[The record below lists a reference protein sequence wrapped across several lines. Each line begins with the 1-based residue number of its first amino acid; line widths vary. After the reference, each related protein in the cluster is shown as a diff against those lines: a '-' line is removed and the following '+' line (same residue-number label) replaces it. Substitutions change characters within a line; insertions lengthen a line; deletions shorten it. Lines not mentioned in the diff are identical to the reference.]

1 MQCILF
7 LHSLTIV
14 IIPPEVV
21 ADLQRPRTPAPVR
34 TWMQTPPL
42 WLMIQT
48 PTLSRDPTLHHLGA
62 GEHEALLLMQE
73 GVAPLFVTDDRS
85 AYRAALA
92 RGTPVMRALR
102 ILEIAAE
109 QGLVTCQPPLLA
121 YELLSFTCL
130 KILSRI
136 CLLMTPPAK
145 RQPRRDPPKPRRPK
159 HGHCPTWVRWASHCA
174 TRSGAAPWPS
184 VLMAA

>member
-1 MQCILF
+1 VIVKPADSSGYEAHCCRHHGTSIPHLIDAVHTLPTLF
-7 LHSLTIV
+7 DYV

-92 RGTPVMRALR
+92 RGTPVMRTLR

-109 QGLVTCQPPLLA
+109 QGLVDL
-121 YELLSFTCL
+121 
-130 KILSRI
+130 
-136 CLLMTPPAK
+136 
-145 RQPRRDPPKPRRPK
+145 
-159 HGHCPTWVRWASHCA
+159 PTAIARL
-174 TRSGAAPWPS
+174 RAA
-184 VLMAA
+184 

>member
-92 RGTPVMRALR
+92 RGTPVMRTLR

-109 QGLVTCQPPLLA
+109 QGLVDLPTAIARLRAAEFYMPEDLVEDMLTHDAARKAAAQAQPP
-121 YELLSFTCL
+121 ET
-130 KILSRI
+130 
-136 CLLMTPPAK
+136 
-145 RQPRRDPPKPRRPK
+145 
-159 HGHCPTWVRWASHCA
+159 
-174 TRSGAAPWPS
+174 
-184 VLMAA
+184 